1 MSRRIAPLTGGDV
14 ARLPAS
20 CRSCLFWELGI
31 ACQPARTGTPLGG
44 IEVEPRPNDPVER
57 KSAWVS
63 ERVQGGTPP
72 GRLVE
77 VDGEVVAY
85 ALFGPSRDFA
95 PRATLVPHLSTDAL
109 LLATMY
115 VRPTH
120 REHGLGRVL
129 IHAAAK
135 EAIRLGLTGVE
146 CYVDRRWRERACL
159 LPSTWLLH
167 EGFTV
172 HREHPRTPL
181 VRLDVRRLARW
192 SVPLEHAV
200 DEVLA
205 RLPRRAPS
213 PVRADASPHPDRTA
227 SLADVGR

>member
-1 MSRRIAPLTGGDV
+1 MSRRIVPLTGGDV
-14 ARLPAS
+14 ERLPAS
-20 CRSCLFWELGI
+20 CRGCLFWELGI
-31 ACQPARTGTPLGG
+31 ACEQPRTGSPLGG
-44 IEVEPRPNDPVER
+44 IQLERRPSDPVER
-57 KSAWVS
+57 KAAWVS
-63 ERVQGGTPP
+63 TRVQDGTPP
-72 GRLVE
+72 GRVVE

-85 ALFGPSRDFA
+85 ALFGPARDFA
-95 PRATLVPHLSTDAL
+95 PRAALAPNRSTDAL

-115 VRPTH
+115 VRPTQ

-192 SVPLEHAV
+192 SAPLEHAV

-205 RLPRRAPS
+205 RLPKRTPS
-213 PVRADASPHPDRTA
+213 PVRVEESPDRGRTGG
-227 SLADVGR
+227 LAGIGR